1 MSYEFQK
8 RYYFWLFF
16 LFLACAPDS
25 IDYNNYTYVGS
36 KLKIT
41 ETQGLKFNNS
51 SIVDGTQFNF
61 KTESEGT
68 YTLEIRDHFRTLISK
83 SKLTAKV
90 GDNIYSFYTRALQQ
104 GDYTITIKQG
114 TNKVQETKMTI
125 Q

>member
-1 MSYEFQK
+1 MSYKFQK

-25 IDYNNYTYVGS
+25 VEYGNFTYVEN
-36 KLKIT
+36 KLEIT
-41 ETQGLKFNNS
+41 EPQGLKFNNS
-51 SIVDGTQFNF
+51 SITDGTQFNF
-61 KTESEGT
+61 KTESAGT

-83 SKLTAKV
+83 STLTAKV
-90 GDNIYSFYTRALQQ
+90 GDNVYSFYTRALQQ
-104 GDYTITIKQG
+104 GDYTITIQQG